1 MMIASICSREM
12 FASAKALLPASAASA
27 GACFA
32 NRACKTSGE
41 IWKASD
47 SGSSAKYRVA
57 MPFFP
62 VNTFFKIARER
73 GANVQNCSD
82 ACNAIQQSICA

>member
-1 MMIASICSREM
+1 
-12 FASAKALLPASAASA
+12 
-27 GACFA
+27 
-32 NRACKTSGE
+32 
-41 IWKASD
+41 
-47 SGSSAKYRVA
+47 